1 MSFKHSSAVK
11 TSKGKSVW
19 RFRKCRFSLT
29 NTSAPTHS
37 VNAAIKAS
45 AGFKPLASY
54 LIAISKGTTISSS
67 IVVNALMKLM
77 NSRKDSG
84 DKLRL
89 TSSNIVRGIRK
100 YGQCVNALFQAVSLK
115 I

>member
-1 MSFKHSSAVK
+1 M
-11 TSKGKSVW
+11 
-19 RFRKCRFSLT
+19 
-29 NTSAPTHS
+29 
-37 VNAAIKAS
+37 KAS
-45 AGFKPLASY
+45 AGLNPLVPY
-54 LIAISKGTTISSS
+54 LKAISKGTTKSSS

-89 TSSNIVRGIRK
+89 TSSNIVGE